1 MTIAMP
7 SSSRPDAAYPAQP
20 DDRAATIARLT
31 GLLEVTRLVRC
42 RGGLDSLLPAVA
54 ATVSEA
60 LGFRVVVI
68 SVHEPAWDELRVAV
82 VHGSAG
88 ARAELLGRRTRPG
101 QWAGLL
107 DPAFEREG
115 CFFLRGSP
123 EWPGGDGGAW
133 HPRDA
138 LLVPLRGGDGRLLG
152 TLSVDE
158 PLTLRRPG
166 DEELR
171 VLAALAAHAAQAIEG
186 ALETAEA
193 DRHRRAL
200 EHLLAVSARLTE
212 TLAVEPILQ
221 AVCDAIRGALA
232 FSHVSVELIDD
243 DAGGRAVPMAAVGWT
258 LEEIAGAEVGRA
270 ALERLFAPEFE
281 VEGCYLIPGD
291 AACARLGIDG
301 PGYRTARNGRGPLAW
316 NHHWLGIPLHDR
328 DGRLAGVIWADE
340 PEDRLLPSRD
350 CLKALRAFANQAST
364 AVASAAALA
373 EARFL
378 AEHDPLTRLGNR
390 RAFTRHLRERSY
402 RSARY
407 GEPFALVVLDVD
419 EFKALND
426 RLGHAAGDDA
436 LAAVGEVLRRAL
448 RLADRAFRLGGD
460 EFALVLE
467 RSGEAEAALVVDRV
481 CERLAALPLADG
493 STLRAS
499 FGAAVGGEA
508 TVDPDTL
515 LRAADGAMYEAKR
528 AGARLRC
535 APGRPRT

>member
-1 MTIAMP
+1 MP
-7 SSSRPDAAYPAQP
+7 SAPRPEAAHPAQP

-31 GLLEVTRLVRC
+31 GLLEVTRLVHRG
-42 RGGLDSLLPAVA
+42 GGLDSLLPAVA

-82 VHGSAG
+82 VHGSPE
-88 ARAELLGRRTRPG
+88 ARAALLGRRTRPEE
-101 QWAGLL
+101 WEGLL
-107 DPAFEREG
+107 DPAHEREG
-115 CFFLRGSP
+115 CFFLRAAP
-123 EWPGGDGGAW
+123 ERPGGDPSAW

-138 LLVPLRGGDGRLLG
+138 LLVPLRGADGRLLG

-171 VLAALAAHAAQAIEG
+171 VLAALAAHAAQAIDG
-186 ALETAEA
+186 ALEAAEG

-221 AVCDAIRGALA
+221 AVCDAIRGALG

-243 DAGGRAVPMAAVGWT
+243 DAGGRAVPRAAVGWT
-258 LEEIAGAEVGRA
+258 LEELAGSRVDRS
-270 ALERLFAPEFE
+270 ALEQLFTPEFE
-281 VEGCYLIPGD
+281 IEGCYLLPGD
-291 AACARLGIDG
+291 AACARLGVDA
-301 PGYRTARNGRGPLAW
+301 PGYRTSRNGRGPLAW

-328 DGRLAGVIWADE
+328 DGRLAGVIWTDE

-350 CLKALRAFANQAST
+350 SLKALRAFANQAST

-402 RSARY
+402 RSTRY
-407 GEPFALVVLDVD
+407 GEGFALVVLDVD
-419 EFKALND
+419 GFKALND
-426 RLGHAAGDDA
+426 RLGHAAGDAA
-436 LAAVGEVLRRAL
+436 LAAVGEVLRRSL

-467 RSGEAEAALVVDRV
+467 RSGAAEAALVVDRV
-481 CERLAALPLADG
+481 CERLAALPLGDG

-508 TVDPDTL
+508 IVEADAL

-535 APGRPRT
+535 AAARPRA

>member
-7 SSSRPDAAYPAQP
+7 PSSRPDAAHPPQP

-31 GLLEVTRLVRC
+31 GLLEVTRLVRG
-42 RGGLDSLLPAVA
+42 GGLDSLLPAVA

-60 LGFRVVVI
+60 LGFRVVVM

-82 VHGSAG
+82 VHGSAEARG
-88 ARAELLGRRTRPG
+88 ALLGRRTRPEE
-101 QWAGLL
+101 WRALL
-107 DPAFEREG
+107 HPAFEREG
-115 CFFLRGSP
+115 CFFMPHASP
-123 EWPGGDGGAW
+123 ERPGGDPGAW
-133 HPRDA
+133 NPLDA
-138 LLVPLRGGDGRLLG
+138 LLVPLRGADGRLLG

-186 ALETAEA
+186 ALEAAEA

-212 TLAVEPILQ
+212 TLAVEPILE
-221 AVCDAIRGALA
+221 AVCDGIRAALG

-243 DAGGRAVPMAAVGWT
+243 DAGGRAVPTAAVGWT
-258 LEEIAGAEVGRA
+258 LDEIAGAEVGRPQ
-270 ALERLFAPEFE
+270 LERLFAAEFE
-281 VEGCYLIPGD
+281 VEGCYLVPGD
-291 AACARLGIDG
+291 LACARLGVDG
-301 PGYRTARNGRGPLAW
+301 PGYRSARNGRGPLAW

-328 DGRLAGVIWADE
+328 DGRLTGVIWADE

-350 CLKALRAFANQAST
+350 CLKALRAFANQATT

-402 RSARY
+402 RSTRY

-419 EFKALND
+419 GFKALND
-426 RLGHAAGDDA
+426 RLGHAAGDAA
-436 LAAVGEVLRRAL
+436 LAGVGDVLRRTL

-467 RSGEAEAALVVDRV
+467 RSGEPEATLVVDRV

-499 FGAAVGGEA
+499 FGAAVGGAA
-508 TVDPDTL
+508 TPDPDML

-535 APGRPRT
+535 APARPRA

>member
-1 MTIAMP
+1 VH
-7 SSSRPDAAYPAQP
+7 PAQHP
-20 DDRAATIARLT
+20 DRAATIARLT
-31 GLLEVTRLVRC
+31 APLGVTRLVHRG
-42 RGGLDSLLPAVA
+42 GGLDSLLPAVA

-68 SVHEPAWDELRVAV
+68 TVHEPAWDELRVAV
-82 VHGSAG
+82 VHGSAE
-88 ARAELLGRRTRPG
+88 ARAALLGRRTRPAD
-101 QWAGLL
+101 WAGLL

-115 CFFLRGSP
+115 CFFMRASP
-123 EWPGGDGGAW
+123 EPPGDDAGAW

-158 PLTLRRPG
+158 PLTQRRPG

-186 ALETAEA
+186 ALEAAEA

-221 AVCDAIRGALA
+221 AVCEAIRDALG
-232 FSHVSVELIDD
+232 FLHVSVDLIDD
-243 DAGGRAVPMAAVGWT
+243 EAGARAVPRAAVGWT
-258 LEEIAGAEVGRA
+258 LDEIAGAAVDRP
-270 ALERLFAPEFE
+270 ALERLFTPEFE
-281 VEGCYLIPGD
+281 VEGCYLLPGE
-291 AACARLGIDG
+291 AACRRLGIDA
-301 PGYRTARNGRGPLAW
+301 PGYRTERNGRGPLAW

-350 CLKALRAFANQAST
+350 CLKALRAFANQAGT

-390 RAFTRHLRERSY
+390 RAFTRHLEERSY
-402 RSARY
+402 RSTRY
-407 GEPFALVVLDVD
+407 GEPFALIVLDVD
-419 EFKALND
+419 GFKALND
-426 RLGHAAGDDA
+426 RLGHAAGDAA
-436 LAAVGEVLRRAL
+436 LAAVGDVLRRSL
-448 RLADRAFRLGGD
+448 RMADRACRLGGD
-460 EFALVLE
+460 VFALVLE

-481 CERLAALPLADG
+481 CERLAALPLGDG
-493 STLRAS
+493 SKLRAS

-508 TVDPDTL
+508 LVDADSL

-528 AGARLRC
+528 AGERLRC
-535 APGRPRT
+535 APAR